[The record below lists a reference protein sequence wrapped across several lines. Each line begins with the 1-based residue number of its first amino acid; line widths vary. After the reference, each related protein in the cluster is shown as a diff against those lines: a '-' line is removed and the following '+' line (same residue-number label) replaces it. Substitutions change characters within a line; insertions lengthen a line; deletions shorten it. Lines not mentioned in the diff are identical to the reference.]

1 MFLHKDAV
9 MSSPINRVF
18 EVVNDI
24 DGFSLCLV
32 NPNPNEE
39 TNIELN
45 LQLE

>member
-1 MFLHKDAV
+1 

-32 NPNPNEE
+32 NPNEE